1 LAGLFFH
8 QISLFQAFD
17 YLKNI
22 AKTKPI
28 LTTTTTTTTTAT
40 TTERTIYSKLKAGL
54 RLLSDQMWGS

>member
-28 LTTTTTTTTTAT
+28 LTTTTTTTTAT